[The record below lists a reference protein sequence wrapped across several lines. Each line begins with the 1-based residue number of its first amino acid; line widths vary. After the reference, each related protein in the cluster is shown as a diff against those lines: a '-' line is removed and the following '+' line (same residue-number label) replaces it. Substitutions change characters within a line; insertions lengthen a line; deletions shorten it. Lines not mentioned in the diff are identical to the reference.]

1 MKRVPLLAFILI
13 ALGCASGPQKKREYS
28 VIFDSAKLLNSVQHD
43 SLRAIISELEQNVGS
58 QIGVNIIPSLRGQN
72 IDEYSIQV
80 ADRLGLGRKKFN
92 DGILLTIAIEDRMM
106 RIEVGTGLE
115 IIVRDEIASRIN
127 REVMAPK
134 FRKGNYCLGIYKGID
149 SLKSLIESNK
159 GRIGEIPEHRKKR
172 LN

>member
-80 ADRLGLGRKKFN
+80 ADRLGL
-92 DGILLTIAIEDRMM
+92 
-106 RIEVGTGLE
+106 
-115 IIVRDEIASRIN
+115 
-127 REVMAPK
+127 
-134 FRKGNYCLGIYKGID
+134 
-149 SLKSLIESNK
+149 
-159 GRIGEIPEHRKKR
+159 
-172 LN
+172 